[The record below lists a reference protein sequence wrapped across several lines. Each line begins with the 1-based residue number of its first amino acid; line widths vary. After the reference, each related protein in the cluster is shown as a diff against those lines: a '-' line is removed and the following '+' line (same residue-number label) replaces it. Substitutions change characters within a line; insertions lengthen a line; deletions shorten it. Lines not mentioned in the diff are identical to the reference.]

1 MPRAFLEKRS
11 FGIDCKHV
19 AGSADFV
26 HAVKICRKLANRKW
40 SKGCCIRLIDV
51 SLSRPP
57 MHVEKSRVRRWYI
70 REDEGIRSAVEGK
83 FGQEKRRYGL
93 GRVMA

>member
-1 MPRAFLEKRS
+1 
-11 FGIDCKHV
+11 
-19 AGSADFV
+19 
-26 HAVKICRKLANRKW
+26 
-40 SKGCCIRLIDV
+40 
-51 SLSRPP
+51 